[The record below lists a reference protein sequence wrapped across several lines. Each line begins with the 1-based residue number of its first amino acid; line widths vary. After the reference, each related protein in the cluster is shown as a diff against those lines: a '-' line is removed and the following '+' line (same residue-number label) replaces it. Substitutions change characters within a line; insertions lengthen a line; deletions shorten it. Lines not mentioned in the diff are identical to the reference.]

1 MFAQQQPSNG
11 SQQNAG
17 LSSIRNVKPV
27 ILEGLSALYYSLC
40 HTRRRFRFIYQI
52 NKTSNNTFPRLKFN
66 PPIELKKY
74 FTFANDMRKSD
85 STRLFNLA
93 SCWIEN
99 SKHWR
104 CAWKM
109 FNWTTGRCYANSKYL
124 NFKYLL
130 YLQICTL
137 RLLLWAQGF
146 SKTEDTR
153 NFVACCV
160 K

>member
-40 HTRRRFRFIYQI
+40 HTRRRFRSIYQI

-66 PPIELKKY
+66 PPIELQKY
-74 FTFANDMRKSD
+74 FTIANDMRKSD

-93 SCWIEN
+93 SC
-99 SKHWR
+99 
-104 CAWKM
+104 
-109 FNWTTGRCYANSKYL
+109 
-124 NFKYLL
+124 
-130 YLQICTL
+130 
-137 RLLLWAQGF
+137 
-146 SKTEDTR
+146 
-153 NFVACCV
+153 
-160 K
+160 